1 MRFKICKYFDI
12 VLIFFLTKNSS
23 LLHTTTKKKIFKI
36 FNRWFLDIF
45 IYYSKQLLFIQII
58 WVFNKYI

>member
-23 LLHTTTKKKIFKI
+23 LLHTTTKKK
-36 FNRWFLDIF
+36 
-45 IYYSKQLLFIQII
+45 YSKFSIDD
-58 WVFNKYI
+58 F